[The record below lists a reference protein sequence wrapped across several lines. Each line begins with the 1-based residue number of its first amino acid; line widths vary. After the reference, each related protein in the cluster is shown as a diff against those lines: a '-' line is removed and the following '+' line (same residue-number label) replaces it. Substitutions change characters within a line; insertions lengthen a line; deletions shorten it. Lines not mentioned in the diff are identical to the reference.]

1 MNAHVRRLIDE
12 LKEGGIR
19 RRRNRALSSREVS
32 PYHWAP
38 PSGFGFVRNFG
49 DELVARAFEFLNSG
63 SCEWNRGGTYDR
75 KLYVGGSVIDMARDG
90 DVVWGAGIRD
100 PSTPMY
106 FRTNLKV
113 FSVRGP
119 LTRHFLMARGVE
131 CPAVYGDPGIL
142 VSRLYP
148 ECRSVTRDVPRGI
161 VPHYSEYEHT
171 MQRFQADSGVMVI
184 DPRRGPDEVALDIA
198 RCECIA
204 SSSLHGIIVAESLG
218 IPVFWWRESERE
230 PYFKYYDYYLST
242 KRAGNPIENLDA
254 GFERLKSSSRESI
267 DFSGQIEGLLDSF
280 ARMKKEYSFLEG

>member
-12 LKEGGIR
+12 FKEGGIR
-19 RRRNRALSSREVS
+19 RRRNRALSSQEVS

-49 DELVARAFEFLNSG
+49 DELVARAFEFLNEAT
-63 SCEWNRGGTYDR
+63 CEWNNGGTYDR
-75 KLYVGGSVIDMARDG
+75 TLYVGGSVIDMARDG

-106 FRTNLKV
+106 FRRNLKV

-142 VSRLYP
+142 VSKLYP
-148 ECRSVTRDVPRGI
+148 ECRSVSRDVSKGI

-171 MQRFQADSGVMVI
+171 LQRFKADSGVLVI
-184 DPRRGPDEVALDIA
+184 DPRRGPDEVARDIA

-204 SSSLHGIIVAESLG
+204 SSSLHGIIVSESLG

-242 KRAGNPIENLDA
+242 KRAGDPIADLDA
-254 GFERLKSSSRESI
+254 GFERFKSQI
-267 DFSGQIEGLLDSF
+267 NDPFDFSEQIAGLMSSF
-280 ARMKKEYSFLEG
+280 DRLKANCSF